1 MEADDVGDVGDVAER
16 RLPGSLAPL
25 VVGGMLAASAV
36 AFAMGW
42 LLEGLVEFDIAVV
55 VLVGALLYGTLIAV
69 AQVVR
74 ERVGGRSLAETF
86 AFRFGGWG
94 DVALGFLVFVMAT
107 VLSIVVGSVF
117 VESERFRGEN
127 TELFRH
133 FRDDVFGYAVV
144 VVLAV
149 VVAPLVEELFF
160 RGLLQPV
167 LIDRY
172 GVERG
177 LVGQAAL
184 FGLVHISPSEGTH
197 NVSVVVVVAAMG
209 WVFGWAAHH
218 YGRLGPGIVA
228 HAMRNALSVTV
239 VYFAA

>member
-1 MEADDVGDVGDVAER
+1 MEADDVAER

-25 VVGGMLAASAV
+25 VLGGMVAASVV
-36 AFAMGW
+36 AFAFGW
-42 LLEGLVEFDIAVV
+42 VLDGLVGLDIAGV
-55 VLVGALLYGTLIAV
+55 VLVGAVLYGILIAV
-69 AQVVR
+69 VQVVR
-74 ERVGGRSLAETF
+74 DRVGGRSWAETF
-86 AFRFGGWG
+86 GFRVDGWG
-94 DVALGFLVFVMAT
+94 DLWLGFLVFLMAT
-107 VLSIVVGSVF
+107 VLSTFVGAVF

-133 FRDDVFGYAVV
+133 FRDDLFAYAVV

-149 VVAPLVEELFF
+149 VVAPIVEELFF
-160 RGLLQPV
+160 RGVLQPV

-172 GVERG
+172 GSGVA
-177 LVGQAAL
+177 LVAQAAL
-184 FGLVHISPSEGTH
+184 FGLVHVDPYAGTH

-209 WVFGWAAHH
+209 WVLGWSAHH

-239 VYFAA
+239 LFFID